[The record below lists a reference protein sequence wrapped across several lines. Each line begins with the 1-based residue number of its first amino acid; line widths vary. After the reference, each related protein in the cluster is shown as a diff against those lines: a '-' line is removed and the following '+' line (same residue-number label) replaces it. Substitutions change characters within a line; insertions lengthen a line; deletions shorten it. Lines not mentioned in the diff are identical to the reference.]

1 MKEKLQLLMNR
12 LQLKPGQFARI
23 LDVNPAIISHILAE
37 RNKPGVELLQKI
49 LDKFPQVS
57 PDWLMLDRG
66 DMFRNNAETFSENRS
81 DEETSDAPSVEHSLF
96 PPTEEH
102 PAHATANAQLHVQHE
117 TEPTNP
123 ALPINIPKT
132 ASANKRPSRV
142 VLFYADG
149 TFESFT
155 PNEQ

>member
-1 MKEKLQLLMNR
+1 MKEKLQLLMTR

-37 RNKPGVELLQKI
+37 RNKPGVDLLQKI

-66 DMFRNNAETFSENRS
+66 DMFRNKAETFSENLPS
-81 DEETSDAPSVEHSLF
+81 TEAVDAPLAERSLF
-96 PPTEEH
+96 PPTE
-102 PAHATANAQLHVQHE
+102 PQSHATTSEQPHAQHGA
-117 TEPTNP
+117 EPTNP
-123 ALPINIPKT
+123 VLHVNTLKT
-132 ASANKRPSRV
+132 VSSDKRPSRV

-155 PNEQ
+155 PTEQ

>member
-23 LDVNPAIISHILAE
+23 LEVNPAIISHILAE
-37 RNKPGVELLQKI
+37 RNKPGVDLLQKI

-66 DMFRNNAETFSENRS
+66 DMFRSNNETFSDN
-81 DEETSDAPSVEHSLF
+81 PSNVEAVDDPSAEQSLF
-96 PPTEEH
+96 TPTEPPTQV
-102 PAHATANAQLHVQHE
+102 PTNAQPHAQRE

-123 ALPINIPKT
+123 VLHVNTPKT
-132 ASANKRPSRV
+132 ASVNKRPSRI

-155 PNEQ
+155 PNE

>member
-1 MKEKLQLLMNR
+1 MNR

-23 LDVNPAIISHILAE
+23 LEVNPAIISHILAE
-37 RNKPGVELLQKI
+37 RNKPGVDLLQKI

-66 DMFRNNAETFSENRS
+66 DMFRSNNETFSDNPSNVEAV
-81 DEETSDAPSVEHSLF
+81 DAPSAEQSLF
-96 PPTEEH
+96 TPTEPPT
-102 PAHATANAQLHVQHE
+102 PTNAQPHAQRE
-117 TEPTNP
+117 NEPTNP
-123 ALPINIPKT
+123 VLRVDTPKT
-132 ASANKRPSRV
+132 ASVNKRPSRI

-155 PNEQ
+155 PNE